1 MVAKIRS
8 EYGLELLG
16 YYICYYIFYY
26 IYNIFIYI
34 IISYSIY
41 I

>member
-16 YYICYYIFYY
+16 YYKCYYIFYY